1 MAIRTQIEWCDSTV
15 NAMAGCDGC
24 ELWIPKAGVKDCYAG
39 VLTERY
45 KGGAGWPASFGQPQ
59 HFPGRIEAAL
69 RWPGLTGTK
78 RADKPWLDGMPR
90 LIFLDD
96 MGDTFTESL
105 DVDWLLPFIE
115 PMALSPHIWI
125 FLTKRPRRMCAF
137 FERVGNIPANFWLG
151 TTVTGPATLGRLR
164 DLDKLR
170 DIGNNDN
177 ILWCSFEPL
186 MAPIEFSAKRGNVV
200 FESTPGFVDDE
211 PVDFDFAPLIDW
223 AVVGGGS
230 HMQRKMRPEWAYDL
244 IYWLDVVGIPTFF
257 KQWGDL
263 SVNPNPGDPTAREN
277 GGYAKGGRMIDEQTL
292 SLFPKVI
299 SSHGV

>member
-1 MAIRTQIEWCDSTV
+1 MAIKTQIEWCDSTV

-39 VLTERY
+39 TLTERY
-45 KGGAGWPASFGQPQ
+45 GGRSGWPTSFAQPR

-69 RWPGLTGTK
+69 RWPDLTGTK

-105 DVDWLLPFIE
+105 DADWLLPLIE
-115 PMALSPHIWI
+115 TMARAPHIWI
-125 FLTKRPRRMCAF
+125 FLTKRPRRMRAF
-137 FERVGNIPANFWLG
+137 FERVGDIPANFWLG

-164 DLDKLR
+164 DLHELR
-170 DIGNNDN
+170 NIGDN

-186 MAPIEFSAKRGNVV
+186 MAPIKFSAWQGNGVL
-200 FESTPGFVDDE
+200 ESRPGFVD
-211 PVDFDFAPLIDW
+211 LDW

-230 HMQRKMRPEWAYDL
+230 HMKRKIKSEWAYDL
-244 IYWLDVVGIPTFF
+244 IYWLDVAGVPTFF

-263 SVNPNPGDPTAREN
+263 SVNPDPGDPTAREN
-277 GGYAKGGRMIDEQTL
+277 GGYAKGGRIIGGRTL
-292 SLFPKVI
+292 SEFPKVV
-299 SSHGV
+299 GLERQ